1 MHYLKI
7 NDSDKK
13 KIGYLIHVY
22 RTQQFKHLSQN
33 SFLLNEYNEPIC
45 TRQTLSKIEQGV
57 IIKNDSIYEELL
69 KKVNL
74 KFNTDYCIEEF
85 LPTSIFSDLL
95 NACDYYN
102 LEKLISI
109 SESHVKQLNPFKEY
123 IFFHEY
129 YECFKWIYTYY
140 SSFELPTLQSTE
152 YIISL
157 KNIINSNLYEVM
169 MDLVFK
175 KRTISGM
182 IGTGSLAHNRR
193 EFIAENVDSDRVQL
207 NICYQNENLKEV
219 YKELFDEAV
228 ERYNIGKRKDRQITN
243 YYEKIRQGKQEKL
256 FHEVIF
262 QIGNREDMAVGTAE
276 GDLAVKIL
284 DEYVKDF
291 QKRNATL
298 RVFGCYLHQDEST
311 PHLHID
317 FIPYVTD
324 WKGKGMD
331 TRVSLKQALKSLGFQ
346 GGNKHDTEL
355 NQWMNHEKKVLA
367 EIAKQHG
374 IEWEQKGT
382 HEEHLD
388 VYNFKK
394 KERKKEVQELEQ
406 EKEYLTAENE
416 ELTAQIAEFRADI
429 QILKDD
435 KEQANR
441 EKQEAE
447 QRAEDAEKE
456 VKSLEERRD
465 VLQPI
470 MDNASKEIKEYGM
483 IKTFLPEAGTFERA
497 VPYRE
502 NKIKPLFIKMKNQIA
517 ALAGKVVE
525 LNKTIESW
533 KNKYQKSTEKCD
545 DIQTQLDDV
554 RKENGKLSNDNQRLQ
569 EISDRYDRVVRILGM
584 ETVEDVVQ
592 QDIKE
597 QRALEEKRRME
608 QMPKGSVL
616 KQLEWATQKSQIEN
630 QQRKKNKTKYKGLE
644 I

>member
-1 MHYLKI
+1 MPCLALVLESGVT
-7 NDSDKK
+7 NM
-13 KIGYLIHVY
+13 
-22 RTQQFKHLSQN
+22 
-33 SFLLNEYNEPIC
+33 
-45 TRQTLSKIEQGV
+45 TL
-57 IIKNDSIYEELL
+57 
-69 KKVNL
+69 
-74 KFNTDYCIEEF
+74 
-85 LPTSIFSDLL
+85 
-95 NACDYYN
+95 
-102 LEKLISI
+102 
-109 SESHVKQLNPFKEY
+109 
-123 IFFHEY
+123 
-129 YECFKWIYTYY
+129 
-140 SSFELPTLQSTE
+140 
-152 YIISL
+152 
-157 KNIINSNLYEVM
+157 
-169 MDLVFK
+169 

-416 ELTAQIAEFRADI
+416 ELTAQIAESRADI

-435 KEQANR
+435 KEQAIR

-456 VKSLEERRD
+456 LKSLEDRRN

-483 IKTFLPEAGTFERA
+483 IKTFLPEATVLERA
-497 VPYRE
+497 VTYRDK
-502 NKIKPLFIKMKNQIA
+502 KIKPLFIEMKNKIGAMA
-517 ALAGKVVE
+517 AQVKELTRERDNWKSKFQQKKKEHEATKKELAEVQKD
-525 LNKTIESW
+525 
-533 KNKYQKSTEKCD
+533 YQKLSGEKEILQGLADRYNRLLRMLGKDMVERLVQD
-545 DIQTQLDDV
+545 DIRMQA
-554 RKENGKLSNDNQRLQ
+554 E
-569 EISDRYDRVVRILGM
+569 
-584 ETVEDVVQ
+584 
-592 QDIKE
+592 
-597 QRALEEKRRME
+597 LEAKKQKE
-608 QMPKGSVL
+608 QMPKKISDRIP
-616 KQLEWATQKSQIEN
+616 WAKERSEEHNAQI
-630 QQRKKNKTKYKGLE
+630 KKNKAKYRGMEL
-644 I
+644 

>member
-1 MHYLKI
+1 MPCLALVLESGVT
-7 NDSDKK
+7 NM
-13 KIGYLIHVY
+13 
-22 RTQQFKHLSQN
+22 
-33 SFLLNEYNEPIC
+33 
-45 TRQTLSKIEQGV
+45 TL
-57 IIKNDSIYEELL
+57 
-69 KKVNL
+69 
-74 KFNTDYCIEEF
+74 
-85 LPTSIFSDLL
+85 
-95 NACDYYN
+95 
-102 LEKLISI
+102 
-109 SESHVKQLNPFKEY
+109 
-123 IFFHEY
+123 
-129 YECFKWIYTYY
+129 
-140 SSFELPTLQSTE
+140 
-152 YIISL
+152 
-157 KNIINSNLYEVM
+157 
-169 MDLVFK
+169 

-193 EFIAENVDSDRVQL
+193 EFIAENVDPNRVQL

-298 RVFGCYLHQDEST
+298 RVFGCYLHQDEAT

-355 NQWMNHEKKVLA
+355 NQWMNHEKEVLA

-416 ELTAQIAEFRADI
+416 ELTAQIAESRADI

-435 KEQANR
+435 KEQAIR

-447 QRAEDAEKE
+447 QRAEDVEKE
-456 VKSLEERRD
+456 LKSLEDRRN
-465 VLQPI
+465 VLKPI
-470 MDNASKEIKEYGM
+470 MDNSSKEIKEYGM
-483 IKTFLPEAGTFERA
+483 IKMFLPKAGTFERA

-525 LNKTIESW
+525 LNKTVENW
-533 KNKYQKSTEKCD
+533 KNKYQKSVEKCD
-545 DIQTQLDDV
+545 NIQKQLDDV
-554 RKENGKLSNDNQRLQ
+554 RKENGKLSNDNQLLQ

-597 QRALEEKRRME
+597 QRALEEKRRTE

>member
-1 MHYLKI
+1 MPCLALVLESGVT
-7 NDSDKK
+7 NM
-13 KIGYLIHVY
+13 
-22 RTQQFKHLSQN
+22 
-33 SFLLNEYNEPIC
+33 
-45 TRQTLSKIEQGV
+45 TL
-57 IIKNDSIYEELL
+57 
-69 KKVNL
+69 
-74 KFNTDYCIEEF
+74 
-85 LPTSIFSDLL
+85 
-95 NACDYYN
+95 
-102 LEKLISI
+102 
-109 SESHVKQLNPFKEY
+109 
-123 IFFHEY
+123 
-129 YECFKWIYTYY
+129 
-140 SSFELPTLQSTE
+140 
-152 YIISL
+152 
-157 KNIINSNLYEVM
+157 
-169 MDLVFK
+169 

-317 FIPYVTD
+317 FIPYVND

-435 KEQANR
+435 KKQAIR

-447 QRAEDAEKE
+447 PTYGK
-456 VKSLEERRD
+456 
-465 VLQPI
+465 
-470 MDNASKEIKEYGM
+470 YGM
-483 IKTFLPEAGTFERA
+483 LRKQFLKEHRSARYQYMLLTGKLNEH
-497 VPYRE
+497 
-502 NKIKPLFIKMKNQIA
+502 LNQIDQE
-517 ALAGKVVE
+517 VREQVE
-525 LNKTIESW
+525 TL
-533 KNKYQKSTEKCD
+533 
-545 DIQTQLDDV
+545 
-554 RKENGKLSNDNQRLQ
+554 
-569 EISDRYDRVVRILGM
+569 
-584 ETVEDVVQ
+584 
-592 QDIKE
+592 
-597 QRALEEKRRME
+597 ME
-608 QMPKGSVL
+608 QMTEKQGVTEEL
-616 KQLEWATQKSQIEN
+616 KAQDQMKWVRLMNNIKASAEEIIL
-630 QQRKKNKTKYKGLE
+630 KNMVYV
-644 I
+644 

>member
-1 MHYLKI
+1 MNKLFVIHYYPIDYFPPVMNLIDSLGEKVEIRVSTLQKSNSLDAYGNKKAKI
-7 NDSDKK
+7 
-13 KIGYLIHVY
+13 Y
-22 RTQQFKHLSQN
+22 R
-33 SFLLNEYNEPIC
+33 
-45 TRQTLSKIEQGV
+45 R
-57 IIKNDSIYEELL
+57 
-69 KKVNL
+69 
-74 KFNTDYCIEEF
+74 
-85 LPTSIFSDLL
+85 
-95 NACDYYN
+95 
-102 LEKLISI
+102 
-109 SESHVKQLNPFKEY
+109 FKENKKRSSLFVLVQY
-123 IFFHEY
+123 IFFSLFTLYQLIRQKPDAVLYYESISAFPAYLYKRFVGHKVKLCIHYHEY
-129 YECFKWIYTYY
+129 MT
-140 SSFELPTLQSTE
+140 PAE
-152 YIISL
+152 YCRPGMRLSKLNHSL
-157 KNIINSNLYEVM
+157 ETSYLYHVATW
-169 MDLVFK
+169 VSQ
-175 KRTISGM
+175 T
-182 IGTGSLAHNRR
+182 NQYRR
-193 EFIAENVDSDRVQL
+193 EFFMNVEPQL
-207 NICYQNENLKEV
+207 SECVCHILPNYPPASW
-219 YKELFDEAV
+219 F
-228 ERYNIGKRKDRQITN
+228 RKRKLHANEIVKCV
-243 YYEKIRQGKQEKL
+243 Y
-256 FHEVIF
+256 
-262 QIGNREDMAVGTAE
+262 VGSLSLT
-276 GDLAVKIL
+276 DT
-284 DEYVKDF
+284 YVLEF
-291 QKRNATL
+291 
-298 RVFGCYLHQDEST
+298 C
-311 PHLHID
+311 
-317 FIPYVTD
+317 
-324 WKGKGMD
+324 
-331 TRVSLKQALKSLGFQ
+331 
-346 GGNKHDTEL
+346 
-355 NQWMNHEKKVLA
+355 QW
-367 EIAKQHG
+367 IAKQHG

-435 KEQANR
+435 KEQAIR

-525 LNKTIESW
+525 LNKTVENW
-533 KNKYQKSTEKCD
+533 KNKYQKSVEKCD
-545 DIQTQLDDV
+545 NIQKQLDDV

-569 EISDRYDRVVRILGM
+569 EISDRYDRVVRILGT
-584 ETVEDVVQ
+584 EVVEDVVQ

-597 QRALEEKRRME
+597 QKELEEQRRME

>member
-1 MHYLKI
+1 MPCLALVLESGVT
-7 NDSDKK
+7 NM
-13 KIGYLIHVY
+13 
-22 RTQQFKHLSQN
+22 
-33 SFLLNEYNEPIC
+33 
-45 TRQTLSKIEQGV
+45 TL
-57 IIKNDSIYEELL
+57 
-69 KKVNL
+69 
-74 KFNTDYCIEEF
+74 
-85 LPTSIFSDLL
+85 
-95 NACDYYN
+95 
-102 LEKLISI
+102 
-109 SESHVKQLNPFKEY
+109 
-123 IFFHEY
+123 
-129 YECFKWIYTYY
+129 
-140 SSFELPTLQSTE
+140 
-152 YIISL
+152 
-157 KNIINSNLYEVM
+157 
-169 MDLVFK
+169 

-193 EFIAENVDSDRVQL
+193 EFIAENVDPNRVQL

-298 RVFGCYLHQDEST
+298 RVFGCYLHQDEAT

-355 NQWMNHEKKVLA
+355 NQWMNHEKEVLA

-416 ELTAQIAEFRADI
+416 ELTAQIAESRADI

-435 KEQANR
+435 KEQAIR

-447 QRAEDAEKE
+447 QRAEDVEKE
-456 VKSLEERRD
+456 LKSLEDRRN
-465 VLQPI
+465 VLKPI

-483 IKTFLPEAGTFERA
+483 IKTFLPEATTLERA
-497 VPYRE
+497 VTYRDK
-502 NKIKPLFIKMKNQIA
+502 KIKPLFIEMKNKIGAMAVQV
-517 ALAGKVVE
+517 KE
-525 LNKTIESW
+525 LTRERDSW
-533 KNKYQKSTEKCD
+533 KSKFQKKKQEHEKTKKELAEVQKDYQKLSGEKEILQELADRYNRLLRMLGKDMVERLVQD
-545 DIQTQLDDV
+545 DI
-554 RKENGKLSNDNQRLQ
+554 
-569 EISDRYDRVVRILGM
+569 RIQA
-584 ETVEDVVQ
+584 E
-592 QDIKE
+592 
-597 QRALEEKRRME
+597 LEAKKQKE
-608 QMPKGSVL
+608 QMPKKISDRIP
-616 KQLEWATQKSQIEN
+616 WAKERSEEHNAQI
-630 QQRKKNKTKYKGLE
+630 KKNKAKYRGMEL
-644 I
+644 